1 MDFRLAQRVAD
12 AVLWEGYV
20 LYPYRASAVK
30 NRFRWQFGVL
40 TPQAYA
46 RCTGEPWAMQ
56 TECLIES
63 DSHPTLDLRV
73 RFLQVQARTIEVP
86 DGDAGRFRP
95 VERLE
100 VDGRELV
107 TWEEGV
113 ERQVDLPS
121 IALADLVDHQ
131 LSLPLEFGAGR
142 DHETVTAAAGPTVAR
157 VVRERWPVAGRVTLG
172 AERIGNLLRLRV
184 VLENL
189 TEWPEGAG
197 HPRTAAL
204 RQSLVGAHTLLALE
218 GGAFVSLLE
227 PPEWAADAAA
237 ACRNLDTWPVLVGE
251 PGSRATM
258 LSSPIILYDYP
269 TVAPESPGDL
279 FDATEIDEILTLRIM
294 TLAEDEKREA
304 RGTDERARQVI
315 DRTDA
320 LPAEVLERLHGAIRQ
335 LQVVGPEPAGSGDDP
350 DHAS

>member
-40 TPQAYA
+40 TPKA
-46 RCTGEPWAMQ
+46 RGQRTGEPWAMQ
-56 TECLIES
+56 TECLVEPES
-63 DSHPTLDLRV
+63 DPTLDLRI
-73 RFLQVQARTIEVP
+73 RFLQVQARTIEACGG
-86 DGDAGRFRP
+86 DGEPCRP

-107 TWEEGV
+107 TWEEGI
-113 ERQVDLPS
+113 ERWLDLEA
-121 IALADLVDHQ
+121 IALDDLLREAREV
-131 LSLPLEFGAGR
+131 PLEFGAGC
-142 DHETVTAAAGPTVAR
+142 DLETVSDAGGRTRAR
-157 VVRERWPVAGRVTLG
+157 VVRERWPLSGRVTLR

-189 TEWPEGAG
+189 TEWPDGAD
-197 HPRTAAL
+197 PARPAAL
-204 RQSLVGAHTLLALE
+204 RSSLVGAHTLLGLR

-227 PPEWAADAAA
+227 PPEWAADAVGS
-237 ACRNLDTWPVLVGE
+237 CRNLQTWPVLVGE

-335 LQVVGPEPAGSGDDP
+335 LQVVDSEPAGSGDDS
-350 DHAS
+350 DHVS

>member
-1 MDFRLAQRVAD
+1 
-12 AVLWEGYV
+12 
-20 LYPYRASAVK
+20 
-30 NRFRWQFGVL
+30 
-40 TPQAYA
+40 
-46 RCTGEPWAMQ
+46 MQ

-73 RFLQVQARTIEVP
+73 RFLQVQARTIEMS
-86 DGDAGRFRP
+86 DGDRFLP

-107 TWEEGV
+107 TWEEGI

-121 IALADLVDHQ
+121 ISLADLVDHQ
-131 LSLPLEFGAGR
+131 VSMPLEFGAGCEL
-142 DHETVTAAAGPTVAR
+142 ETVTAAAGRTVAR
-157 VVRERWPVAGRVTLG
+157 VVRERWAVAGRVTLG
-172 AERIGNLLRLRV
+172 AERIGSLLRLRV
-184 VLENL
+184 MLENL
-189 TEWPEGAG
+189 TDWPEDAD
-197 HPRTAAL
+197 HPRPAAL
-204 RQSLVGAHTLLALE
+204 RQSLVGAHTLLALQ

-227 PPEWAADAAA
+227 PPAYAADAAA
-237 ACRNLDTWPVLVGE
+237 ACRNLHTWPVLVGE
-251 PGSRATM
+251 PGSRTTM

-350 DHAS
+350 IT